1 MTAFLIDLDKLKK
14 IGYVNKNVEN
24 NILATVLR
32 RVQDT
37 MLEPIIGT
45 SMYKR
50 LLQGVKDSDLN
61 SNEVILMNDY
71 IAPYLTSAVDVRS
84 INALT
89 YEIRSK
95 TAGKARDEHIE
106 PVTIPENILFSDDL
120 RGDVEV
126 YRQKL
131 IGYLKDNCELYPE
144 YKNFVCSFENI
155 APDKGKTK
163 VNIRFC

>member
-50 LLQGVKDSDLN
+50 LLQGVKDCA
-61 SNEVILMNDY
+61 I
-71 IAPYLTSAVDVRS
+71 PYKCR
-84 INALT
+84 
-89 YEIRSK
+89 
-95 TAGKARDEHIE
+95 
-106 PVTIPENILFSDDL
+106 
-120 RGDVEV
+120 
-126 YRQKL
+126 
-131 IGYLKDNCELYPE
+131 
-144 YKNFVCSFENI
+144 
-155 APDKGKTK
+155 
-163 VNIRFC
+163 